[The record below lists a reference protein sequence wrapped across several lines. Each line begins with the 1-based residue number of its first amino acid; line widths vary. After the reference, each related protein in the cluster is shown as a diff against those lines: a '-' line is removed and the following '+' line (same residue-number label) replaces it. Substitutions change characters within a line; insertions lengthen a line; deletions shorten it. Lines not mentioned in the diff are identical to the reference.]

1 MAGNWRQQLAHFEEW
16 LCALLL
22 PCPRLLPLLLW
33 GGLGGRESFDYF
45 HRLRLIP
52 GKGHCSLWAAETKR
66 LPREPRA
73 NNSQDR
79 PAPKNNS
86 PAQHTHSSQITPTLI
101 GVEELCSASVHF
113 LSGMAVDAAL
123 SSVSGDK
130 EEKAAC
136 SSNRGRV
143 GPKLEVVICIF
154 ETNIYWSKW
163 PLVRRCFHSPASSY
177 PASSQPRRLI
187 AAG

>member
-1 MAGNWRQQLAHFEEW
+1 MAFGAVWFACRESGYLWRRRRLHWLGIGGSSLHTLRSGYVPCCFLAPASSPSS
-16 LCALLL
+16 C
-22 PCPRLLPLLLW
+22 
-33 GGLGGRESFDYF
+33 GGEGGRESFDYF

-143 GPKLEVVICIF
+143 GPKLEVG
-154 ETNIYWSKW
+154 S
-163 PLVRRCFHSPASSY
+163 ASLR
-177 PASSQPRRLI
+177 PI
-187 AAG
+187 

>member
-1 MAGNWRQQLAHFEEW
+1 MQREWLFVEEEEVALAGNWRQQLAHFEEW

-154 ETNIYWSKW
+154 ETNIG
-163 PLVRRCFHSPASSY
+163 ASGI
-177 PASSQPRRLI
+177 L
-187 AAG
+187 

>member
-1 MAGNWRQQLAHFEEW
+1 MAFGAVWFACRESGYLWRRRRLHWLGIGGSSLHALRSGYVPCFLAPH
-16 LCALLL
+16 
-22 PCPRLLPLLLW
+22 LLPLLLW

-66 LPREPRA
+66 LALPRA

-86 PAQHTHSSQITPTLI
+86 PAQHTHSSRITPTLI
-101 GVEELCSASVHF
+101 GAEELCSASVHF

-143 GPKLEVVICIF
+143 GPKLEVG
-154 ETNIYWSKW
+154 S
-163 PLVRRCFHSPASSY
+163 ASLR
-177 PASSQPRRLI
+177 PI
-187 AAG
+187 

>member
-1 MAGNWRQQLAHFEEW
+1 MCPAAS
-16 LCALLL
+16 L
-22 PCPRLLPLLLW
+22 PPPPPPPV
-33 GGLGGRESFDYF
+33 GGREAEKA
-45 HRLRLIP
+45 LIISID
-52 GKGHCSLWAAETKR
+52 CASSRARDTAASGQQR
-66 LPREPRA
+66 PRGWLPRA

-101 GVEELCSASVHF
+101 GFEELCSASVHF

-143 GPKLEVVICIF
+143 GPKLEAG
-154 ETNIYWSKW
+154 S
-163 PLVRRCFHSPASSY
+163 ASLR
-177 PASSQPRRLI
+177 PI
-187 AAG
+187 